1 MGVAIVVGMVSLIP
15 FAWMVE
21 SAISEG
27 FGFFVIPLVI
37 LELLFLLAVFCV
49 SRLLALDDDEPE
61 PRYRTGPVRPAGHS
75 ARREPERRAW
85 EPTPSTDSR
94 WSSWAN
100 WWFNGL
106 RDSHGRRG

>member
-1 MGVAIVVGMVSLIP
+1 MVAVVIGMLSLIP
-15 FAWMVE
+15 FGWMVS

-27 FGFFVIPLVI
+27 FGFFVIPLVV

-49 SRLLALDDDEPE
+49 WRLLALDDDEPE
-61 PRYRTGPVRPAGHS
+61 PRYRTGPLGPSQQAS
-75 ARREPERRAW
+75 RREPERRAW
-85 EPTPSTDSR
+85 DRPAPSGSR
-94 WSSWAN
+94 WSSWAD